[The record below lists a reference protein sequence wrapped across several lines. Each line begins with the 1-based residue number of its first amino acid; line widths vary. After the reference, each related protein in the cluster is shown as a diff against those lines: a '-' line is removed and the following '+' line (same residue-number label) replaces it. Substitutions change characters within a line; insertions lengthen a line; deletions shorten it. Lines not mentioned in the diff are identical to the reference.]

1 MSTQP
6 PHWNPISRL
15 PEIATAIDGM
25 LEMAEEQY
33 STLLEVRDRPH
44 VLDDSTVGRVIEV
57 FTKESEALWLYE
69 EQLRRWQAIDLT
81 ATQRQEVERLGGQLS
96 TLREVIASILAL
108 AEELKGGTIERVLA
122 KSDIELAL
130 EVLLGKRRL

>member
-1 MSTQP
+1 
-6 PHWNPISRL
+6 
-15 PEIATAIDGM
+15 M

>member
-1 MSTQP
+1 MSMQP

-33 STLLEVRDRPH
+33 STLLEVRDRTH
-44 VLDDSTVGRVIEV
+44 VLDDSTVGCVIEV

-81 ATQRQEVERLGGQLS
+81 VTQRQEVERLGGQLS